1 MSFCDFLIEILRIH
15 SRNIGKKHRKQ
26 QFAWPAQPC
35 PRSVAP
41 ADSSS
46 AAGSAV
52 AVAAVT
58 SSAEVTKQRIM
69 LKDEV
74 AVLALALLVSVRSL
88 SLGHGGKKT
97 CSLSCES
104 EIRTGNALIN
114 LDIHKFWNV
123 IMPYS
128 KKSIGGNSFCEELF
142 LRQFWRK
149 KPNEYQEFKI
159 LVLMVL

>member
-128 KKSIGGNSFCEELF
+128 KNSIEAIHFVKSCFWDNFEGKNPTSIKSF
-142 LRQFWRK
+142 K
-149 KPNEYQEFKI
+149 Y
-159 LVLMVL
+159 